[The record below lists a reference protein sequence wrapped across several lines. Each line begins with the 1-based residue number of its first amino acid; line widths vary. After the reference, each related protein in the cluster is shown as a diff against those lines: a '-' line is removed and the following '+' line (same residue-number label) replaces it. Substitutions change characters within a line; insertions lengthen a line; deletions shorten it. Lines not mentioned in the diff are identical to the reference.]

1 MHVNFGNISTGKKHF
16 MIAAAQGN
24 DLALENV
31 RDMGYMR
38 GHVSKDDFAKALR
51 AHQHAQDEMYS
62 DQRAKSKHERSLDS

>member
-31 RDMGYMR
+31 KQGYMK
-38 GHVSKDDFAKALR
+38 GHVTKDDFAKALR
-51 AHQHAQDEMYS
+51 AHKDAQM
-62 DQRAKSKHERSLDS
+62 R